1 MVGQQSQPATR
12 NETFPSCYHGSVQD
26 IDLGQAFITLAVLL
40 ISLSIHEA
48 AHAWS
53 ASALG
58 DPTARFLG
66 RVSLNPLVHIHP
78 IGTILFPLIGF
89 VSGGMIFGWA
99 KPVPVNT
106 LNLKRPRQDHL
117 LIAAAG
123 PVSNLAQ
130 AAFCLGGLYLFQGLF
145 TSSVIA
151 AHSVVSPLFRML
163 YVGLMLNVILAVF
176 NLFPIPPL
184 DGGWILQGLLPED
197 LARKVDLIRPYGFM
211 LLLLLLFS
219 GVFASVLGPILL
231 FVQRLAF

>member
-1 MVGQQSQPATR
+1 M
-12 NETFPSCYHGSVQD
+12 QD
-26 IDLGQAFITLAVLL
+26 RDLAHAFITLAVLL

-58 DPTARFLG
+58 DPTARALG
-66 RVSLNPLVHIHP
+66 RVSLNPLVHIDP
-78 IGTILFPLIGF
+78 IGTVLFPLVGF
-89 VSGGMIFGWA
+89 VSGGMVFGWA

-123 PVSNLAQ
+123 PLSNLAQ

-145 TSSVIA
+145 ESSVIA
-151 AHSVVSPLFRML
+151 AHSVVSPLFRIL
-163 YVGLMLNVILAVF
+163 YVGLMLNVLLAVL

-184 DGGWILQGLLPED
+184 DGGCILQGLLPES
-197 LARKVDLIRPYGFM
+197 LAGLVDSIRPYGFM

-219 GVFASVLGPILL
+219 GVFASVIGPILL
-231 FVQRLAF
+231 FVQRLAL